1 MNLSHALKAARV
13 SPAVLAVVLA
23 GAFAGSAQ
31 AAVTSLTMNPTAQLS
46 PSGLHAV
53 VTGTITCA
61 PGDATNLYGQV
72 IGGKNEPSGYGSG
85 TATCDG
91 TSQPFTI
98 DVSSNGG
105 FPYPGATTGPFKA
118 GKAIGQVTAQIC
130 DYFVLSCSSTY
141 VDGQVKLVK

>member
-1 MNLSHALKAARV
+1 MNVSHTLKTARV
-13 SPAVLAVVLA
+13 GSAVIAVALA
-23 GAFAGSAQ
+23 GAFGGTAQ
-31 AAVTSLTMNPTAQLS
+31 ASVTSLTMDPTAQLS
-46 PSGLHAV
+46 PGGLHAL

-61 PGDATNLYGQV
+61 PGDAPYLSGQV

-105 FPYPGATTGPFKA
+105 FPFPGATTGPFKS

-130 DYFVLSCSSTY
+130 DYFVFTCSSTY
-141 VDGQVKLVK
+141 VDGRLTLVK